1 MTNHIHLLATP
12 SDSQGITKMMQY
24 IGRHYVP
31 YINHTYGGTGSIW
44 EGRYIANLVQND
56 RCLST
61 CIRYIELNPVRAD
74 MVASPVI
81 KRSIQ
86 DSRLDSI
93 MGCLI
98 SHLSLTNAMVDPKLT
113 LNFIILF
120 IMDMKNLT
128 LKFFGLSTI
137 PI

>member
-12 SDSQGITKMMQY
+12 SDIQGITRMMQY

-44 EGRYIANLVQND
+44 EGRYIANLVQDD

-61 CIRYIELNPVRAD
+61 CIRYIELNLVRAD

-86 DSRLDSI
+86 DSRLGPI
-93 MGCLI
+93 MVSHGYFGCEQF
-98 SHLSLTNAMVDPKLT
+98 SL
-113 LNFIILF
+113 
-120 IMDMKNLT
+120 
-128 LKFFGLSTI
+128 
-137 PI
+137 